1 MKFGIK
7 KFTLNVVSL
16 SILPV
21 LILGVI
27 VIFMTSSLIYTS
39 LKDEVGNS
47 LKDLV
52 FISYQ
57 NYENKYPGDFYYDGE
72 HLYKGDNKIDDDF
85 EFIDNIKEHTGVDV
99 TLFYQDKRVLTTISN
114 DDGKRAVG
122 TEAIKEVQQVVLN
135 EGEDY
140 FSDSV
145 LVNDM
150 SYFGYYMP
158 LKNSSG
164 DIVGMLFA
172 GRSRNDVMENI
183 MHNIYL
189 VSGSIIIIMAITIT
203 ISCLYS
209 KKTIFALNA
218 TKRFLGEVANGDLTK
233 EIEPY
238 VLQRQDEI
246 GDMGRFAV
254 MLKKSI
260 GDLVG
265 KDPLTGLHNR
275 RSCDVVLNSLFE
287 RAYQKDIPFA
297 LVMGD
302 IDFFKRVNDTYGHQA
317 GDKALKKIAEIISV
331 HMEHL
336 GFVFRWGGE
345 EFVLIYEDMDRFQA
359 YEHLKELQEII
370 ATENILWK
378 DDQLRLT
385 MTFGLIDSNENNDLD
400 CLINMVDSFLYQG
413 KNEGRNRIIF
423 NRNK

>member
-1 MKFGIK
+1 
-7 KFTLNVVSL
+7 
-16 SILPV
+16 
-21 LILGVI
+21 
-27 VIFMTSSLIYTS
+27 
-39 LKDEVGNS
+39 
-47 LKDLV
+47 
-52 FISYQ
+52 
-57 NYENKYPGDFYYDGE
+57 
-72 HLYKGDNKIDDDF
+72 
-85 EFIDNIKEHTGVDV
+85 
-99 TLFYQDKRVLTTISN
+99 
-114 DDGKRAVG
+114 
-122 TEAIKEVQQVVLN
+122 
-135 EGEDY
+135 
-140 FSDSV
+140 
-145 LVNDM
+145 
-150 SYFGYYMP
+150 
-158 LKNSSG
+158 
-164 DIVGMLFA
+164 
-172 GRSRNDVMENI
+172 
-183 MHNIYL
+183 
-189 VSGSIIIIMAITIT
+189 
-203 ISCLYS
+203 
-209 KKTIFALNA
+209 
-218 TKRFLGEVANGDLTK
+218 
-233 EIEPY
+233 
-238 VLQRQDEI
+238 
-246 GDMGRFAV
+246 MGRFAV

-359 YEHLKELQEII
+359 YEHLKELQKII